1 VGSLTGLTW
10 GKYREDGDSKLSG
23 DPKQTQHCVAGEA
36 SWGHTCMK
44 KTCERPQV
52 QPGGGSLGEMEGHLR

>member
-36 SWGHTCMK
+36 F
-44 KTCERPQV
+44 
-52 QPGGGSLGEMEGHLR
+52 LGTHMHEEDL